1 MNAFTA
7 KPDDT
12 AGKMIAAGNR
22 LAAML
27 DTSLT
32 APVEQW
38 PDEAEID
45 AALKEW
51 RFAVDPCPLAAAG
64 KGIDAPQPQP
74 KPLFGDL
81 IAQHPG
87 LSEELAEMQAPKQ
100 EPVAWQQELA
110 NILCRVHRDGG
121 HYIAEHGWRK
131 AIDDADLKVADL
143 NAASDAPQPQREQ
156 EPVAEYLSKAY
167 HLANELRNHLSI
179 APAPHPQPKQEP
191 VAWLITFEK
200 QNGERET
207 CAVMGRYEDVKDS
220 CDFGEPEPLYTT
232 PQPQP
237 KREHD
242 LKDVR
247 CECCGYMTYHRE
259 HMGCIRAATP
269 QPQPDDTPLLRQA
282 LEWIEAQPEPRM
294 IGAFKIITALRE
306 RLK

>member
-100 EPVAWQQELA
+100 EPVAVPEGWHIAKADNGQVLVSAPNCDPGSAWIKNQGQLPQR
-110 NILCRVHRDGG
+110 ILYALVG
-121 HYIAEHGWRK
+121 AM
-131 AIDDADLKVADL
+131 L
-143 NAASDAPQPQREQ
+143 DAPQPQR
-156 EPVAEYLSKAY
+156 
-167 HLANELRNHLSI
+167 
-179 APAPHPQPKQEP
+179 
-191 VAWLITFEK
+191 
-200 QNGERET
+200 
-207 CAVMGRYEDVKDS
+207 
-220 CDFGEPEPLYTT
+220 
-232 PQPQP
+232 
-237 KREHD
+237 
-242 LKDVR
+242 
-247 CECCGYMTYHRE
+247 
-259 HMGCIRAATP
+259 
-269 QPQPDDTPLLRQA
+269 DDTALLRQA
-282 LEWIEAQPEPRM
+282 LEALEFAWRAMPGKWE
-294 IGAFKIITALRE
+294 IGNAAIAALRE